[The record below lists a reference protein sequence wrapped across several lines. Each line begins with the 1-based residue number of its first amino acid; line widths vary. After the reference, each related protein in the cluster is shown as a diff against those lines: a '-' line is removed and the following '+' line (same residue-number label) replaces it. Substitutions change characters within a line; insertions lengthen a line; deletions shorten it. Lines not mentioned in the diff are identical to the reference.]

1 MMRMLSLCDILI
13 FLQDV
18 LSFRQSMVRR
28 VEEILQLKE
37 LQEKIKETE
46 TQLKLAK
53 HDNWAFRIE
62 INAKCSFNTEW

>member
-1 MMRMLSLCDILI
+1 MRSK
-13 FLQDV
+13 DV
-18 LSFRQSMVRR
+18 LSFHQSMARR

-53 HDNWAFRIE
+53 HDNWAFGIFWTKAE
-62 INAKCSFNTEW
+62 ITDKRSFNTKW

>member
-1 MMRMLSLCDILI
+1 MYECFIA
-13 FLQDV
+13 QDV
-18 LSFRQSMVRR
+18 LSFHQSMGRR

-53 HDNWAFRIE
+53 HDD
-62 INAKCSFNTEW
+62 

>member
-1 MMRMLSLCDILI
+1 MMRIFRCYIDIYNI
-13 FLQDV
+13 FYIDISTEYQDV

-53 HDNWAFRIE
+53 HDN
-62 INAKCSFNTEW
+62 